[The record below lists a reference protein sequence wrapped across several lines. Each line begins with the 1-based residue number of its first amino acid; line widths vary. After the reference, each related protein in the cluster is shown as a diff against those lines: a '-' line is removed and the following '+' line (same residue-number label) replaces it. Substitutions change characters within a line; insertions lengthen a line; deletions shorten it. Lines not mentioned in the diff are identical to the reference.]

1 MLKMLKTLCVSLKV
15 LILIRLTIAISG
27 NVEDDVTPTSPQD
40 VSAFEINDHYM
51 LSNVSSDSMT
61 ILNENDI
68 FPSEPTFPRAFV
80 DFGNRLNEKN
90 ISVTF
95 RWNKPKFTNR
105 VLQKYMIQ
113 YWFIE
118 NLKKIVHVA
127 NISATQR
134 ILQYKAYNLR
144 SDTMYYFK
152 VQAYN
157 EAGAGPYTNFINVS
171 TMQENPLPLLFI
183 ASLVDPLKV
192 LDVDLRISF
201 PLKKYKAHEI
211 VYLELERKIYWISN
225 KSELMTC
232 DFDLNAIE
240 VNNCTKI
247 TDIHHFPNNL
257 CLDWVTRNLY
267 WIEYIDRF
275 TITKLD
281 LALWQTGIVKDN
293 TILQRNNTIAYLNV
307 LPPTGYLYWLEF
319 YLSIKPEKMQSDFN
333 GKNIK
338 PFLKNNSCSCAYKKT
353 LERAIIMQVDYT
365 NIDKPLMYWI
375 CQESKTY
382 LIATDIY
389 GCNCNLI
396 LTVQN
401 NEMSF
406 LYLTIDKINLYWY
419 NNKTIY
425 ILEKKY
431 ALFKSKENKIK
442 YVQKVGNLKTN
453 VYNVI
458 ALSNSLQSH
467 PPTKCLVPDIKE
479 FQLNFLKQVTIT
491 TNSIVLNIQKS
502 VPTNGCKKYKLPT
515 TIYII
520 SVRYQTCLNNDL
532 DEFDEFYVKT
542 HKRLYEIQNLTPFTT
557 YTLKFALTNLYVD
570 KLSMKLQFGEDIIL
584 KTTPGK
590 LNAPENVTVQVL
602 TPTLAV
608 VYWMPPK
615 NINCVAVTYE
625 VHWMSHLFPNG
636 TRKTITQKEYDIH
649 LINQSERTT
658 DGKFF
663 MSSHQLVPRQEYL
676 VFVRIYSVNFSNLF
690 IDSLKKSVYMY
701 PEPNNLILSKSSINS
716 INISWNL
723 NNNIT
728 HYTLKYKQN
737 QMQIWQIANN
747 TETDN
752 YTVKYHIGNLLPG
765 TLYKFRLILRYCN
778 YEEEFIWPSDGEFT
792 FETHEIFATHYNLI
806 IISTIAGLTIG
817 VYCICHLYYSYRKWK
832 ESNNEQVSPS
842 TMTNIE
848 LATLDEIPQ
857 TENIQSKAMY
867 ASRLQFN
874 RNELTLTIVEKKQ
887 ITLTKLVGRGAFGKV
902 FQGTVKDLEEPG
914 PMPVAIKML
923 RSNASS
929 QQITEFFREAKF
941 MSHSRHPHVLRLLG
955 ICMDADS
962 PWLILELMETD
973 LLEYLRE
980 SRTLDPLDSQALRL
994 QDLLAMCE
1002 DVARGCCYLEKLH
1015 FVHRDLACRNCLITS
1030 RNRENRIVKIGD
1042 FGLARDIYKDQYYRK
1057 RGEGFLP
1064 VRWMAP
1070 ESLVDGI
1077 FTSQSDVWAFGVLMW
1092 EIMSL
1097 GEQPY
1102 PAKSNDQVLEYVR
1115 SGGKLP
1121 KPLNCPPTL
1130 YELMQHCWN
1139 VANDRPN
1146 FVFCLNN
1153 IVSLRNSTE
1162 DATLAQLMLSEME
1175 K

>member
-1 MLKMLKTLCVSLKV
+1 MLKILCVLLKV
-15 LILIRLTIAISG
+15 LILTRLTIAISG
-27 NVEDDVTPTSPQD
+27 NLENDLTP
-40 VSAFEINDHYM
+40 VISAFEINDHYM
-51 LSNVSSDSMT
+51 LSNVSSDSVT
-61 ILNENDI
+61 ILNEADK

-95 RWNKPKFTNR
+95 RWKKPEFTNG
-105 VLQKYMIQ
+105 VIQKYMIQ

-118 NLKKIVHVA
+118 NLKKIMHVA
-127 NISATQR
+127 NISATQH

-144 SDTMYYFK
+144 PDTMYYFK
-152 VQAYN
+152 VQAHN
-157 EAGAGPYTNFINVS
+157 EAGAGSYTNFVNVS
-171 TMQENPLPLLFI
+171 TTHENPVPLLFVV
-183 ASLVDPLKV
+183 SVDNVLKV
-192 LDVDLRISF
+192 LDVDLQISF
-201 PLKKYKAHEI
+201 PLKKYIADEI
-211 VYLELERKIYWISN
+211 VYLELERKIYWIN
-225 KSELMTC
+225 NGELMTC
-232 DFDLNAIE
+232 DFDLNAME

-247 TDIHHFPNNL
+247 TDVDHSANNL
-257 CLDWVTRNLY
+257 CLDWVARNLY
-267 WIEYIDRF
+267 WLEYWVSNYDGYYAMKLI
-275 TITKLD
+275 KLD
-281 LALWQTGIVKDN
+281 LALWQTGIKVKDN
-293 TILQRNNTIAYLNV
+293 TYLQRNDAIDFLNV
-307 LPPTGYLYWLEF
+307 LPSTG
-319 YLSIKPEKMQSDFN
+319 
-333 GKNIK
+333 
-338 PFLKNNSCSCAYKKT
+338 
-353 LERAIIMQVDYT
+353 
-365 NIDKPLMYWI
+365 
-375 CQESKTY
+375 
-382 LIATDIY
+382 
-389 GCNCNLI
+389 
-396 LTVQN
+396 
-401 NEMSF
+401 
-406 LYLTIDKINLYWY
+406 
-419 NNKTIY
+419 
-425 ILEKKY
+425 
-431 ALFKSKENKIK
+431 KENALK
-442 YVQKVGNLKTN
+442 YVQKVHIFNLN
-453 VYNVI
+453 VNRII
-458 ALSNSLQSH
+458 AFSNSLQPY
-467 PPTKCLVPDIKE
+467 PPTRCLLPNLED
-479 FQLNFLKQVTIT
+479 FQSKVINFVAKVRN
-491 TNSIVLNIQKS
+491 TNSIVLNIPES
-502 VPTNGCKKYKLPT
+502 VLIDGCKKYNLPT

-520 SVRYQTCLNNDL
+520 SVSYQTCLNNDL
-532 DEFDEFYVKT
+532 NEFDEFYVKT
-542 HKRLYEIQNLTPFTT
+542 HERLYEIQNLTPFTT
-557 YTLKFALTNLYVD
+557 YTLKLALTNLYVD
-570 KLSMKLQFGEDIIL
+570 KLSMKLQFGEDVIL
-584 KTTPGK
+584 RTTPGK

-676 VFVRIYSVNFSNLF
+676 VYVRVYPVNFSHFFN
-690 IDSLKKSVYMY
+690 DSLKESVYMH
-701 PEPNNLILSKSSINS
+701 PEPNNLILSGSSRNS
-716 INISWNL
+716 INISWDL
-723 NNNIT
+723 NDNIT

-737 QMQIWQIANN
+737 QMQIWEIANN

-752 YTVKYHIGNLLPG
+752 YTVKYYIGNLLPE
-765 TLYKFRLILRYCN
+765 TLYKFHLILKYCN
-778 YEEEFIWPSDGEFT
+778 YEKEFIWPPDGEFT
-792 FETHEIFATHYNLI
+792 FKTQAFLHFCPLVTNLSDKLNSIKETKIVTQTTCNVLETSEKHLRQKKLESLIVKYNYKMNNQTDINEDWNLYYNGTKNYYWITTKEMNQKYQFNVLAENVYGFRDWSNSSDVIDLTEIFATHYDLI

-832 ESNNEQVSPS
+832 ENNNEQVSPS

-857 TENIQSKAMY
+857 TGNVQSNAMY

-887 ITLTKLVGRGAFGKV
+887 ISLTKLIGSGAFGKV
-902 FQGTVKDLEEPG
+902 YQATVKNLEEPG
-914 PMPVAIKML
+914 PMPVAIKTL

-929 QQITEFFREAKF
+929 QQITEFLREAKF
-941 MSHSRHPHVLRLLG
+941 MSHFRHTHVLRLLS
-955 ICMDADS
+955 ICIDGDS
-962 PWLILELMETD
+962 PWLILELMEAD
-973 LLEYLRE
+973 LLTYLRE
-980 SRTLDPLDSQALRL
+980 SRTFQPSNSQALRV
-994 QDLLAMCE
+994 QDLFAMCE
-1002 DVARGCCYLEKLH
+1002 DIARGCCYLEELH
-1015 FVHRDLACRNCLITS
+1015 FVHRDLACRNCLISS
-1030 RNRENRIVKIGD
+1030 RNRENRTVKIGD
-1042 FGLARDIYKDQYYRK
+1042 FGLARDIYKDHYYRK
-1057 RGEGFLP
+1057 RGGGLLP

-1162 DATLAQLMLSEME
+1162 DATLSSVDVIRSGEIN
-1175 K
+1175 

>member
-1 MLKMLKTLCVSLKV
+1 M
-15 LILIRLTIAISG
+15 A
-27 NVEDDVTPTSPQD
+27 
-40 VSAFEINDHYM
+40 
-51 LSNVSSDSMT
+51 
-61 ILNENDI
+61 
-68 FPSEPTFPRAFV
+68 
-80 DFGNRLNEKN
+80 
-90 ISVTF
+90 
-95 RWNKPKFTNR
+95 
-105 VLQKYMIQ
+105 Q

-118 NLKKIVHVA
+118 NLKKIMYVA
-127 NISATQR
+127 NISATQH

-144 SDTMYYFK
+144 PDTMYYFK

-171 TMQENPLPLLFI
+171 TIQENPLPLLFI

-201 PLKKYKAHEI
+201 PLKKYIPKNI

-240 VNNCTKI
+240 VNNCIKI
-247 TDIHHFPNNL
+247 TDVHNSARYL
-257 CLDWVTRNLY
+257 CIDWVARNLY
-267 WIEYIDRF
+267 WIEYDYSKKSHKQIAK
-275 TITKLD
+275 IMKLD

-293 TILQRNNTIAYLNV
+293 NIILRGNYWVSTLNV
-307 LPPTGYLYWLEF
+307 LPSTGYFYWFKMDSSFNYEA
-319 YLSIKPEKMQSDFN
+319 MQSDFN
-333 GKNIK
+333 GKNKK
-338 PFLKNNSCSCAYKKT
+338 PFWKNNLCSCAYRKQLKK
-353 LERAIIMQVDYT
+353 RIFMQVDYT
-365 NIDKPLMYWI
+365 NIDTPLMYWI
-375 CQESKTY
+375 CRESKTY

-389 GCNCNLI
+389 GCRCNLI
-396 LTVQN
+396 LKVHN
-401 NEMSF
+401 NKTSF
-406 LYLTIDKINLYWY
+406 SYLTIDNINLYWY
-419 NNKTIY
+419 NNKILY

-431 ALFKSKENKIK
+431 ALLKNKENTLK
-442 YVQKVGNLKTN
+442 YVQEVNISDYY
-453 VYNVI
+453 VSEII
-458 ALSNSLQSH
+458 AMSNSVQPYPS
-467 PPTKCLVPDIKE
+467 TRCLLPDIEE
-479 FQLNFLKQVTIT
+479 FQSKVINFLKEKTTT
-491 TNSIVLNIQKS
+491 TNYSIVLNIPES
-502 VPTNGCKKYKLPT
+502 IPINECKRYNLAT
-515 TIYII
+515 TMYII
-520 SVRYQTCLNNDL
+520 SVRYQTCLNNDP
-532 DEFDEFYVKT
+532 DEFDEFYVETYKQ
-542 HKRLYEIQNLTPFTT
+542 HYEIQNLTPLTT
-557 YTLKFALTNLYVD
+557 YTLKFALRNFYVN
-570 KLSMKLQFGEDIIL
+570 KFSMKLQFGEDVIL
-584 KTTPGK
+584 RTTPGK

-625 VHWMSHLFPNG
+625 VHWMSHFFPNG
-636 TRKTITQKEYDIH
+636 TRKTITQKEYDIR

-658 DGKFF
+658 DDKFF
-663 MSSHQLVPRQEYL
+663 MSSHHLVPEHEYL
-676 VFVRIYSVNFSNLF
+676 AVVRAYPVNFSNF
-690 IDSLKKSVYMY
+690 FSESIKNVYAFLK
-701 PEPNNLILSKSSINS
+701 PNNLTLRGFSINRL
-716 INISWNL
+716 NISWNL
-723 NNNIT
+723 SDNIT
-728 HYTLKYKQN
+728 HYTLKYKQVHT
-737 QMQIWQIANN
+737 QIWQIANK
-747 TETDN
+747 TKVYN
-752 YTVKYHIGNLLPG
+752 YTVEYYIKNLLPG
-765 TLYKFRLILRYCN
+765 TLYEFRLILRYCN

-792 FETHEIFATHYNLI
+792 FKTHEIFATHYHLI
-806 IISTIAGLTIG
+806 ILSTIASLTIG

-832 ESNNEQVSPS
+832 KSNNEQVLRS
-842 TMTNIE
+842 TITNVE
-848 LATLDEIPQ
+848 LATIDEIPQ
-857 TENIQSKAMY
+857 IGNIQSKAMY

-902 FQGTVKDLEEPG
+902 FQGIVKDLEEPG
-914 PMPVAIKML
+914 PTPVAIKML

-941 MSHSRHPHVLRLLG
+941 MSHFRHSHVLRLLS
-955 ICMDADS
+955 ICIDGDS
-962 PWLILELMETD
+962 PWLILELMEVD
-973 LLEYLRE
+973 LLTYLRE
-980 SRTLDPLDSQALRL
+980 SRAFQPADSQALRL
-994 QDLLAMCE
+994 QDLFAMCE
-1002 DVARGCCYLEKLH
+1002 DVARGCCFLEKLH
-1015 FVHRDLACRNCLITS
+1015 IVHRDLACRNCLISS

-1057 RGEGFLP
+1057 RGEGLLP

-1121 KPLNCPPTL
+1121 KPFNCPPTL

-1153 IVSLRNSTE
+1153 IVFLRNSTE
-1162 DATLAQLMLSEME
+1162 DATLSSVDVIRNAEIN
-1175 K
+1175 